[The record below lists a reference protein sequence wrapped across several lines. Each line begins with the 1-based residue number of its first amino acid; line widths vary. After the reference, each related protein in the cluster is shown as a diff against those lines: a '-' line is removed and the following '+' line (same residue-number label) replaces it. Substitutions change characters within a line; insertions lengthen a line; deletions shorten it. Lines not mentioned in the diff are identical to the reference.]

1 VFDHGDGQEESMREA
16 RLHAGIPIN
25 PVYGPEDVAGLDF
38 ERDIGRPG
46 QYPFTRGIHPQ
57 MYRDRLWTMRQYI
70 GFGTP
75 DETNAR
81 FKYLMA
87 HGQDA
92 LNVAFDLPTQLGLD
106 SDDPRAEGEV
116 GRVGMAIDTLADM
129 EEAFDGIPLDR
140 VSVSLTIN
148 GMAAPIT
155 AMYFAVAE
163 KQGVARERVVTTPQ
177 NDILKEFIARG
188 TWIYPVAPSLRLV
201 GDLIEFSARNFP
213 RSNPVSVCGYHI
225 REAGCTTA
233 QEMAY
238 GLAIAAAYVELM
250 LARGMT
256 VDEFAPRVSFNFTCW
271 GKIFEEVA
279 KFRAGR
285 RLYARMLRDR
295 FGATNPRSWMFRS
308 LIGGGG
314 SAFTMQEPENN
325 IVRGAYIAL
334 AAALSGA
341 QTMALPTFDEAYTI
355 PSPKAQ
361 LLALRTMQ
369 ICAEESGATDTADPL
384 AGSYYVEAITNAMEE
399 KIQEELAHVERM
411 GGIVEAV
418 KSGAIQA
425 EVARQAYLFEQRL
438 ASGEVAK
445 VAVNCYVGEGA
456 AAPDEEVE
464 LYAFDARVAEA
475 QVEKLA
481 RIRRDRDGAAVDGV
495 LGRLRDEARGSGNLM
510 PVIMEAVKAYATLGE
525 IARAMK
531 DVFGEYKE
539 PVKF

>member
-1 VFDHGDGQEESMREA
+1 MRDV
-16 RLHAGIPIN
+16 RLHADIPVK
-25 PVYGPEDVAGLDF
+25 PVYGPEDLAGRDHA
-38 ERDIGRPG
+38 RDIGQPG
-46 QYPFTRGIHPQ
+46 EYPFTRGIHRH

-75 DETNAR
+75 GETNAR

-129 EEAFDGIPLDR
+129 EEAFAGIPLDR

-163 KQGVARERVVTTPQ
+163 QQGVAADRVVTTPQ
-177 NDILKEFIARG
+177 NDILKEFVARG
-188 TWIYPVAPSLRLV
+188 TWIYPVDPSLRLV
-201 GDLIEFSARNFP
+201 GDLIEFSARHYP

-238 GLAIAAAYVELM
+238 GLAIAAAYIDM
-250 LARGMT
+250 MRRRGMD
-256 VDEFAPRVSFNFTCW
+256 VDDFAPRVSFNFTCW
-271 GKIFEEVA
+271 GKIFEETA

-285 RLYARMLRDR
+285 RLYARMLRER
-295 FGATNPRSWMFRS
+295 FGAQNPRSWMFRS

-314 SAFTMQEPENN
+314 SAFTVQEPENN

-341 QTMALPTFDEAYTI
+341 QTMALPTYDEAYTI
-355 PSPKAQ
+355 PSAKAQ
-361 LLALRTMQ
+361 LIALRTMQ
-369 ICAEESGATDTADPL
+369 ICAEESGAADTADPL
-384 AGSYYVEAITNAMEE
+384 AGSYYVEALTNAMED
-399 KIQEELAHVERM
+399 KILEELAAVERM

-418 KSGAIQA
+418 KTGALQA
-425 EVARQAYLFEQRL
+425 EVARQAYRFEQRL
-438 ASGEVAK
+438 VSGEIPK
-445 VAVNCYVGEGA
+445 VAVNTHVGERPA
-456 AAPDEEVE
+456 EADPEVA
-464 LYAFDARVAEA
+464 LYAFDPAVAA
-475 QVEKLA
+475 TQVAKLA
-481 RIRRDRDGAAVDGV
+481 RVRRERDGRAAEAALRR
-495 LGRLRDEARGSGNLM
+495 LGDEARGAANLM
-510 PVIMEAVKAYATLGE
+510 PAIMEAVKAYATLGE
-525 IARAMK
+525 ICQAMK
-531 DVFGEYKE
+531 NVFGEHKE
-539 PVKF
+539 PVAW

>member
-1 VFDHGDGQEESMREA
+1 MRDPK
-16 RLHAGIPIN
+16 LHAGTPIKA
-25 PVYGPEDVAGLDF
+25 VYGPEDLAGRDAA
-38 ERDIGRPG
+38 RDIGRPG
-46 QYPFTRGIHPQ
+46 EYPYTRGIHAR

-75 DETNAR
+75 EETNAR

-129 EEAFDGIPLDR
+129 EQAFAGIPLDR

-155 AMYFAVAE
+155 AMYYAVAD
-163 KQGVARERVVTTPQ
+163 KQGAAADRVVTTPQ
-177 NDILKEFIARG
+177 NDILKEFVARG
-188 TWIYPVAPSLRLV
+188 TWIYPVDPSLRLV
-201 GDLIEFSARNFP
+201 GDLIEYSSRHYP

-238 GLAIAAAYVELM
+238 GLAIAAAYVEM
-250 LARGMT
+250 MVARGMD
-256 VDEFAPRVSFNFTCW
+256 VDDFAPRLSFNFTAW

-285 RLYARMLRDR
+285 RLYARMLRER
-295 FGATNPRSWMFRS
+295 FGAKNPKSWMFRS

-334 AAALSGA
+334 AGALSGA
-341 QTMALPTFDEAYTI
+341 QTMALPTYDEAYTI
-355 PSPKAQ
+355 PSAKAQ
-361 LLALRTMQ
+361 LIALRTMQ
-369 ICAEESGATDTADPL
+369 ICAEESGAADTVDPL

-399 KIQEELAHVERM
+399 QILAELAAVERM

-418 KSGAIQA
+418 KSGALQA
-425 EVARQAYLFEQRL
+425 EVARQAYLFEQKL
-438 ASGEVAK
+438 VSGEIPK
-445 VAVNCYVGEGA
+445 VAVNCHVGDTA
-456 AAPDEEVE
+456 AEADRDVEV
-464 LYAFDARVAEA
+464 YAFDQRVADTQMARLARVRRERDDA
-475 QVEKLA
+475 VA
-481 RIRRDRDGAAVDGV
+481 RTALRR
-495 LGRLRDEARGSGNLM
+495 LFDEARGQGNLM
-510 PVIMEAVKAYATLGE
+510 APILDAVKAYATLGE
-525 IARAMK
+525 MNRALK

-539 PVKF
+539 PVKW